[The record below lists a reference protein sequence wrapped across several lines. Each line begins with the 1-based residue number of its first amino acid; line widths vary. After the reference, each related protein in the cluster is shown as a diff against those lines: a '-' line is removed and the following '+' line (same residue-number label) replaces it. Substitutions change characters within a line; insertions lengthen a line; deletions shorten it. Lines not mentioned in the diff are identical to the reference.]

1 MSTRV
6 GWDESLAAASTSTT
20 SNVSTIYCQRCATL
34 NSIERSNCAQCGTPL
49 LIVSSIRGL
58 PMGYEEPEGIEEHL
72 LERISAL
79 ETEVGRL
86 KLHNDRLLDLIH
98 RQATTTFHDHALL
111 DAIVSVL
118 EERGGVPPGQ
128 VQLKW
133 QELIDQYTEELDE
146 RERFEERTREILD
159 AFAGNDIVPFEQL
172 IAEGMELL
180 LDGAT
185 KRGVRRLEKALLI
198 DPENAALGLFLG
210 EFFFFGGRRTLARH
224 YLEQAS
230 ASAPDNAVASLMLGV
245 LCGDEGE
252 MDSAREHFER
262 ALAVRKDSFV
272 AHYGLGRLHAVEGRF
287 AQALVH
293 FKRALS
299 LSPSPEMH
307 YLVGRAYLA
316 QERADIAERHLRK
329 AVDLDPHFDAALYH
343 LGLIYLNQLDV
354 GRARECFLAA
364 TEANPDE
371 RRYRAALTAKTAKGL
386 VALPVFGPGRITRK
400 QSITS
405 GDARFTMLLMQNLAH
420 DALNPG
426 HGARS

>member
-1 MSTRV
+1 
-6 GWDESLAAASTSTT
+6 
-20 SNVSTIYCQRCATL
+20 VSTIYCQRCATL
-34 NSIERSNCAQCGTPL
+34 NSIDRSNCAQCGTPL
-49 LIVSSIRGL
+49 LIVSSVRGL
-58 PMGYEEPEGIEEHL
+58 PAGYEEPEGIEEHL

-79 ETEVGRL
+79 ETEVSRL
-86 KLHNDRLLDLIH
+86 RLHNDRLLDLIH

-111 DAIVSVL
+111 DAIVTVL
-118 EERGGVPPGQ
+118 EERGGVPAGQ

-133 QELIDQYTEELDE
+133 QELIDRYTEELDE

-159 AFAGNDIVPFEQL
+159 AFSGADIVPFERL
-172 IAEGMELL
+172 VAEGMELL
-180 LDGAT
+180 LDGVPR
-185 KRGVRRLEKALLI
+185 RGVRRLEKALLL
-198 DPENAALGLFLG
+198 DPDNGALGLFLG
-210 EFFFFGGRRTLARH
+210 EYFFFGGRRALARH
-224 YLEQAS
+224 YLEQVTS
-230 ASAPDNAVASLMLGV
+230 ASPDNATASLMLGV

-252 MDSAREHFER
+252 TDSARAHFEH
-262 ALAVRKDSFV
+262 ALAVRGDSFV

-287 AQALVH
+287 AKALTH

-316 QERADIAERHLRK
+316 QERANIAERHLRK

-343 LGLIYLNQLDV
+343 LGLIYLDQADV
-354 GRARECFLAA
+354 GRARECFRAA
-364 TEANPDE
+364 SEANPDE
-371 RRYRAALTAKTAKGL
+371 RRYRAALTAESAKGL

-405 GDARFTMLLMQNLAH
+405 GDARFTMLLMQNLAN

-426 HGARS
+426 HGARG